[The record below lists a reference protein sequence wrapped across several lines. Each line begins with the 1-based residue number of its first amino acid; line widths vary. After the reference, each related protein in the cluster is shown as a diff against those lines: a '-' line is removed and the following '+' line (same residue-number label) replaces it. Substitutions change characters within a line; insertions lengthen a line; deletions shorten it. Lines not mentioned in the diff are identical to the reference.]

1 MIFDELTPK
10 EKKQMQDYLG
20 FFSAFVIGTV
30 VIGISNFV
38 IEPHLQQ
45 MFAFGV
51 GMLIRP
57 LASKMTKLIERK

>member
-1 MIFDELTPK
+1 MYDEFTPK
-10 EKKQMQDYLG
+10 EKKQINEYLG

-30 VIGISNFV
+30 IIGISSIV
-38 IEPHLQQ
+38 IEPELQQ
-45 MFAFGV
+45 MFAFGM

>member
-1 MIFDELTPK
+1 LVSAFFVFFLDFFC
-10 EKKQMQDYLG
+10 

>member
-10 EKKQMQDYLG
+10 EKKQMQAYLG
-20 FFSAFVIGTV
+20 FFSA
-30 VIGISNFV
+30 FV